1 LRLHRDPEEDVLAAR
16 PVLTIIAVGTLIFG
30 ALIAGMG
37 IVLVYLGSTGAARIR
52 FFGQSF
58 DSANVGIGAIF
69 LGSVTVVIILTALM
83 KHLYALAN
91 IGRQADGHQKE

>member
-1 LRLHRDPEEDVLAAR
+1 MRLHRDPEQDVRAAR
-16 PVLTIIAVGTLIFG
+16 PVLIIIAVGTLIFG
-30 ALIAGMG
+30 AIIAGMG

-69 LGSVTVVIILTALM
+69 LGAVTVVIVLTRLM
-83 KHLYALAN
+83 KHQYSLAN
-91 IGRQADGHQKE
+91 IRREGKVP

>member
-1 LRLHRDPEEDVLAAR
+1 LHRDPEKDVRAAS
-16 PVLTIIAVGTLIFG
+16 PVLIIVAVGTLIFG

-37 IVLVYLGSTGAARIR
+37 IVLVYLGSTGEAQIH

-69 LGSVTVVIILTALM
+69 LGAVTVVIVLTRLM
-83 KHLYALAN
+83 KHLYNLAK
-91 IGRQADGHQKE
+91 IGR